1 MEQPGSIMLQILG
14 LVTGDA
20 HPRVAPQTWSST
32 KSIFDPTGKKL
43 FKNIYDYSI
52 DVNKYPYWFLFQST
66 NSYGRLLGSNAPWQ
80 PWLPFSWRTTIARLE
95 ISGCRYSDI
104 VKCMG
109 IRTGTDF
116 SDFYFWPHMRYR
128 IFGRCIIQNGLNGL
142 HYFLLIFA

>member
-1 MEQPGSIMLQILG
+1 MLTVLTHG
-14 LVTGDA
+14 ATWLLHVTD
-20 HPRVAPQTWSST
+20 TWSSDRRCSS
-32 KSIFDPTGKKL
+32 KSCTSNMKLHKINFWSHWKKKL

-52 DVNKYPYWFLFQST
+52 DVNKYPYWFLFKST

-80 PWLPFSWRTTIARLE
+80 PWLPFYRRTTIARLE
-95 ISGCRYSDI
+95 ISECRYSDI

-128 IFGRCIIQNGLNGL
+128 IFGRRIIQNGL
-142 HYFLLIFA
+142 IFY